1 MNSHFLA
8 KNLAKLF
15 LAFNI
20 LILTGLL
27 FFIASDEC
35 FEFIRSIQAVTPL
48 LYNVTGNEIRVV
60 IAVCIILLMIET
72 FTTYETKVI
81 AFTQAD
87 IQKEILKTL
96 LSIKNGKDSN
106 SISTIKDN
114 VKFDLDKFK
123 D

>member
-1 MNSHFLA
+1 
-8 KNLAKLF
+8 
-15 LAFNI
+15 
-20 LILTGLL
+20 
-27 FFIASDEC
+27 
-35 FEFIRSIQAVTPL
+35 
-48 LYNVTGNEIRVV
+48 
-60 IAVCIILLMIET
+60 MIKT

>member
-15 LAFNI
+15 LAFNL

-35 FEFIRSIQAVTPL
+35 FEFIRSIQAVTPF

-60 IAVCIILLMIET
+60 IAICIILLMIKT

-96 LSIKNGKDSN
+96 QSIKNNRDNDSIPAMPN
-106 SISTIKDN
+106 N
-114 VKFDLDKFK
+114 VKFGFDNLK